1 MSGLPDPLHQW
12 LGDDARA
19 AVPPAHAEWLLAVHA
34 RHGGLPGLEALWAL
48 MDEAWHRHG
57 CDPQAMDERITAF
70 YRDPV
75 WLLNTW
81 FIEHDPESLAHR
93 RQFAAWAAGQQPQRV
108 ADIGGGGGTLARAIA
123 AACPQARVEIVEPHP
138 HPALARR
145 LAGEA
150 RLAYVHA
157 LQGPYDVML
166 ATDVF
171 EHVPDP
177 VGMLA
182 EVLAHLKPGGT
193 LLVANC
199 FWPVIACHL
208 PQTFHLRHSWDT
220 VCEAMGLQRGPRLAH
235 GRAWRMPATG
245 LDPAAA
251 LVRARAVEARS
262 QALFGRIERL
272 PRPLASRLGPALFRV
287 LQ

>member
-1 MSGLPDPLHQW
+1 MTRPPDPLQAW

-34 RHGGLPGLEALWAL
+34 RHGGLPGLDAVWAL
-48 MDEAWHRHG
+48 MDEAWRRHG
-57 CDPQAMDERITAF
+57 CDPQAMDARITAF

-81 FIEHDPESLAHR
+81 FIEHDAESLAHR
-93 RQFAAWAAGQQPQRV
+93 QRFAAWVARQAPQRV

-145 LAGEA
+145 LAGDA
-150 RLAYVHA
+150 RVAYVPA
-157 LQGPYDVML
+157 LQGRYDVML

-177 VGMLA
+177 VGMLT
-182 EVLAHLKPGGT
+182 EVLAGLRPGGAI
-193 LLVANC
+193 LIANC

-208 PQTFHLRHSWDT
+208 PQTFHLRYAWPA
-220 VCEAMGLQRGPRLAH
+220 VC
-235 GRAWRMPATG
+235 
-245 LDPAAA
+245 AA
-251 LVRARAVEARS
+251 LGLKAGRRLEHGHTWHLPLDFEPTTALPRARQVEAR
-262 QALFGRIERL
+262 AKTLFPRIASL
-272 PRPLASRLGPALFRV
+272 PRPLSTRYGALVFRMW
-287 LQ
+287 Q

>member
-1 MSGLPDPLHQW
+1 MNRTQDPLQAW
-12 LGDDARA
+12 LGDEARS
-19 AVPPAHAEWLLAVHA
+19 AVPPAHAEWLLGVHA
-34 RHGGLPGLEALWAL
+34 QHGGLPGLEALWAL
-48 MDEAWHRHG
+48 MDEAWRRHG
-57 CDPQAMDERITAF
+57 CDPQAMDARITAF

-81 FIEHDPESLAHR
+81 FIERDADSLAHR
-93 RQFAAWAAGQQPQRV
+93 RLFADWAARQGPQRV

-123 AACPQARVEIVEPHP
+123 AACPGARVEIVEPHP

-145 LAGEA
+145 LHGDA
-150 RLAYVHA
+150 RTAYVPA
-157 LQGPYDVML
+157 LQGQYDVML

-182 EVLAHLKPGGT
+182 EVLGCLRPGGAM
-193 LLVANC
+193 LIANC

-208 PQTFHLRHSWDT
+208 PQTFHLRHSWDV

-235 GRAWRMPATG
+235 GRAWQMTAQGIDP
-245 LDPAAA
+245 PAALA
-251 LVRARAVEARS
+251 RARAVEARS

-272 PRPLASRLGPALFRV
+272 PRPLASRAGPWLFRM